1 MELERAGIVGQ
12 GLSFSK
18 QEKDKARGV
27 EFHFYGV
34 QNVRTCSAM
43 SPRAGKLRSTSR
55 HHRDLIRDIS

>member
-34 QNVRTCSAM
+34 QNVSNVLGDVTESGQVTINQQA
-43 SPRAGKLRSTSR
+43 SQGLDPRY
-55 HHRDLIRDIS
+55 